1 MNTDLCSSVVAFCA
15 VYADENPCQV
25 AKDFRHSTTKRF
37 FRGSTVSLVANT
49 TPKAAALSFPASL
62 REGPEGA
69 TYLLLAFSVASVLL
83 SIAISQLLLA
93 GALTGALW
101 VLARRDQILPV
112 WPGITWPVL
121 CFFLWSVLAA
131 LASSDALLGLTIVK
145 KFFIFLILFLVP
157 LLARGRSR
165 AIWVYHAMF
174 VFAAISSVAGLAQ
187 FIADPHRDL
196 LHRIS
201 GFMSQWMTYSG
212 LQMLVLVA
220 LASYGLVFGWRKRW
234 WVPVLGLLLCG
245 SLCLS
250 FTRNAWLGAVAGVA
264 VVLLFRRPR
273 ALAGFAALLLAA
285 LLLSP
290 PSIRQ
295 RLRAGLDVRDATTR
309 GRLELV
315 GVSLRLIRDN
325 LWFGVGPKNVNAEA
339 LRYRGTREFP
349 DWLYQHMHN
358 NFLQIAAE
366 RGIPGLLLW
375 LWLMGRLAWDA
386 LRILRSHAAD
396 AETLFASTAA
406 LGAWTALLVSG
417 MFEYNFGDSEVLTL
431 FFFLMSAPHA
441 AIADGTSAS

>member
-1 MNTDLCSSVVAFCA
+1 M
-15 VYADENPCQV
+15 
-25 AKDFRHSTTKRF
+25 
-37 FRGSTVSLVANT
+37 SLVANT

-174 VFAAISSVAGLAQ
+174 VFAAISSAAGLAQ

-220 LASYGLVFGWRKRW
+220 LAFYIML
-234 WVPVLGLLLCG
+234 
-245 SLCLS
+245 
-250 FTRNAWLGAVAGVA
+250 
-264 VVLLFRRPR
+264 
-273 ALAGFAALLLAA
+273 
-285 LLLSP
+285 
-290 PSIRQ
+290 
-295 RLRAGLDVRDATTR
+295 
-309 GRLELV
+309 
-315 GVSLRLIRDN
+315 
-325 LWFGVGPKNVNAEA
+325 
-339 LRYRGTREFP
+339 
-349 DWLYQHMHN
+349 MH
-358 NFLQIAAE
+358 A
-366 RGIPGLLLW
+366 
-375 LWLMGRLAWDA
+375 
-386 LRILRSHAAD
+386 
-396 AETLFASTAA
+396 
-406 LGAWTALLVSG
+406 
-417 MFEYNFGDSEVLTL
+417 
-431 FFFLMSAPHA
+431 
-441 AIADGTSAS
+441 

>member
-1 MNTDLCSSVVAFCA
+1 
-15 VYADENPCQV
+15 
-25 AKDFRHSTTKRF
+25 
-37 FRGSTVSLVANT
+37 
-49 TPKAAALSFPASL
+49 
-62 REGPEGA
+62 
-69 TYLLLAFSVASVLL
+69 VASVLL

-309 GRLELV
+309 GRLELA